1 MNKILLFAS
10 LFCVA
15 STTSFAQRNCGTQLH
30 EAHLEATVP
39 GYSAENTKRIIAEM
53 AANADNAKETNSMVL
68 TIPVVVHVVYKNS
81 TQNISDAQINS
92 QIAVLNNDFARTNAD
107 AGNTRSIFSSI
118 VGPSSIRFQLATTD
132 PSGATTTGI
141 TRTSTSSTS
150 TFDTGDQVKSSST
163 GGKNPWNPSK
173 YLNIWVCELNG
184 GILGY
189 AQFPGGTPSTDGVVI
204 GYNFFGTTGVVS
216 APYNKGRTATHE
228 VGHFLGLY
236 HIWGDDGGSCSGT
249 DNISDTPNAGD
260 ANYTACA
267 PDVVNTCGVSE
278 MYENYMDYVEDACM
292 NAFTNGQIARMENVL
307 NTIRTELATGAT
319 PVTINCTPLALPY
332 TQGFETS
339 SGLPANWTS
348 LNPDG
353 STTWERKVGVSHSGT
368 ASYGI
373 NLYEYA
379 SSEGQLDA
387 VVSPGFNLGTVTGDV
402 LSFWIA
408 YAPYDD
414 GAGTTANDELKVYSS
429 SDCGSTW
436 TLLYHKTGSTLGT
449 SAATASAFVP
459 TSASQWRQETINLTS
474 SAITN
479 IKFEAV
485 SDYGN
490 WMYLDDINI
499 SGSSVGFEELS
510 ADNFNI
516 FPNPANDKMFVKT
529 NGLNISKIEIKN
541 ALGQIVMT
549 QHTSDAENML
559 STDELC
565 DGVYFISIT
574 ADEKTYTKKV
584 LIQK

>member
-1 MNKILLFAS
+1 MNKFLMIAAVLGS
-10 LFCVA
+10 LT
-15 STTSFAQRNCGTQLH
+15 STTFAQRNCGTQLH

-39 GYSAENTKRIIAEM
+39 GYSAENTKRMISELVSNAETS
-53 AANADNAKETNSMVL
+53 KESNSMIL

-92 QIAVLNNDFARTNAD
+92 QIAVLNNDYARTNAD

-132 PSGATTTGI
+132 PSGASTTGI
-141 TRTSTSSTS
+141 TRTSTSTSS
-150 TFDTGDQVKSSST
+150 TFTTNDEVKDPT
-163 GGKNPWNPSK
+163 MGGVAAWNTAK
-173 YLNIWVCELNG
+173 YLNIWVCEIG
-184 GILGY
+184 GGVLGY
-189 AQFPGGTPSTDGVVI
+189 AQFPGGTASTDGVVI
-204 GYNFFGTTGVVS
+204 GYNYFGTTGTLS

-228 VGHFLGLY
+228 VGHYLGLY

-249 DNISDTPNAGD
+249 DNITDTPNAGD

-307 NTIRTELATGAT
+307 NTIRTELTTGTT
-319 PVTINCTPLALPY
+319 PVTINCAPLALPY

-339 SGLPANWTS
+339 SGLPANWTNI
-348 LNPDG
+348 NPDG
-353 STTWERKVGVSHSGT
+353 STTWARKVGVSHTGT
-368 ASYGI
+368 ASYAI
-373 NLYEYA
+373 NLYDYT
-379 SSEGQLDA
+379 SSEGQIDA

-402 LSFWIA
+402 LSFWVA

-429 SDCGSTW
+429 ADCGSSW
-436 TLLYHKTGSTLGT
+436 TLLYDKTGSTLGT
-449 SAATASAFVP
+449 SAGTASAFVP
-459 TSASQWRQETINLTS
+459 SSASQWRQETINLTS

-490 WMYLDDINI
+490 WMYIDDINI

-510 ADNFNI
+510 ADQFNI
-516 FPNPANDKMFVKT
+516 FPNPAQDKIYITTEAV
-529 NGLNISKIEIKN
+529 NISAIDVKD
-541 ALGQIVMT
+541 ALGQTVFTMNTKDSNNIIS
-549 QHTSDAENML
+549 TSAL
-559 STDELC
+559 SN
-565 DGVYFISIT
+565 GIYFISIH
-574 ADEKTYTKKV
+574 AEDKTYTKKV
-584 LIQK
+584 FIQK